1 MISPMPS
8 RCPVVEPSSRIRTVA
23 APSRT
28 TSPPSG
34 PTMDSLIM
42 TSPRIGSELF
52 VRADSHDDSLP
63 SNKMQVHSH
72 EENEPSR
79 RGSDDDAERPRRARE
94 PEGADPRGHRRR
106 LRRAGPLR
114 RRGDHAGGGQAR
126 PGLRGHRLPLLP
138 RPDLA
143 AAGGAGRGLAG
154 PGRGARPGRAVG
166 RPGRAGRL
174 RLRAPAPRRARLP
187 GRGPRDD
194 LAHDHRARR
203 RPVPPRHP
211 VRPDRLRARP
221 VRAARRARPAAR
233 PSPRRP

>member
-1 MISPMPS
+1 M
-8 RCPVVEPSSRIRTVA
+8 A
-23 APSRT
+23 GPSRT

-42 TSPRIGSELF
+42 TSPRIEPTF

-72 EENEPSR
+72 EENEPSW
-79 RGSDDDAERPRRARE
+79 RGSDDDAERPGRARE

-106 LRRAGPLR
+106 LRRARPLR
-114 RRGDHAGGGQAR
+114 RRGDHAGGGQAS

-143 AAGGAGRGLAG
+143 PAGGPGRGLAG

-174 RLRAPAPRRARLP
+174 RLRVPAPRRARLP

-203 RPVPPRHP
+203 RAGPVPASGSASSTTRSPRSS
-211 VRPDRLRARP
+211 AS
-221 VRAARRARPAAR
+221 RARPAGR
-233 PSPRRP
+233 PSPPRPWPASSRTSRWWSAPRRSSC